1 MRQSMTNQQPPD
13 TKSSPEAPE
22 ERPLSIRET
31 LSILVAGHIGVR
43 KATQREEDFSRAKG
57 VNIFFAAVAYFST
70 IVFFLVM
77 LVRFIVE

>member
-1 MRQSMTNQQPPD
+1 M
-13 TKSSPEAPE
+13 
-22 ERPLSIRET
+22 
-31 LSILVAGHIGVR
+31 VAGHIGVR